1 MIAVLGGLA
10 DVERDRSAPA
20 RRRDEAGRRHAGS
33 TWAAAAGRST
43 AAAARGRNAQETAE
57 ELQRRVSHDLE
68 ISRMKAHAPEKA
80 YARLTAGSPEVRCK

>member
-43 AAAARGRNAQETAE
+43 AAAARGRNTQETAE